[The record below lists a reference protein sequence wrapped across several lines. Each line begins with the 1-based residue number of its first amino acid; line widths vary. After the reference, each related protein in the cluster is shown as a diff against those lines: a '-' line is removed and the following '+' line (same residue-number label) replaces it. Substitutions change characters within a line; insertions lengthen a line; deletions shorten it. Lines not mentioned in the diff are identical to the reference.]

1 MRNVACRERNAAQC
15 TLSAGEQ
22 TVLVVRFYTKIIIL
36 SRQARDKHRENSKK
50 STVFLQWI
58 ELFPFWPKKEPAS
71 FGGEEKHAKPSVSQT
86 PSHKEFQEFQWKN
99 PNSMLYQDR
108 LGTNVSKSLRE
119 HLLKK
124 RMAFR
129 AHTGLM
135 AKGGFRLWANYT
147 PSSGVGSSVRLK
159 SLAGASAVLLNPWPG
174 HNASVVVV
182 QAPAA
187 AGASS
192 GGSDGAGDSGQYDEH
207 EIMRATTFNLSESG
221 SSRNVPTTWVQTAA
235 GPALKFDTAAG
246 EDKTYIISKVEGSKQ
261 APAAAAPSGDAG
273 QYTSVGDPRAT
284 PGEVACPNLR

>member
-1 MRNVACRERNAAQC
+1 MKV
-15 TLSAGEQ
+15 
-22 TVLVVRFYTKIIIL
+22 IIL
-36 SRQARDKHRENSKK
+36 SRQARDKHREISKK
-50 STVFLQWI
+50 STVLSQWI

-124 RMAFR
+124 KMAFR

-192 GGSDGAGDSGQYDEH
+192 SGGSDGAGDAGQYEEH
-207 EIMRATTFNLSESG
+207 EMKRATTLNLSESG

-246 EDKTYIISKVEGSKQ
+246 EDRTYIISKVEGSKQ
-261 APAAAAPSGDAG
+261 APAAAAPPGDAG
-273 QYTSVGDPRAT
+273 QYSSVGDPRAT
-284 PGEVACPNLR
+284 PGEVACPDLR